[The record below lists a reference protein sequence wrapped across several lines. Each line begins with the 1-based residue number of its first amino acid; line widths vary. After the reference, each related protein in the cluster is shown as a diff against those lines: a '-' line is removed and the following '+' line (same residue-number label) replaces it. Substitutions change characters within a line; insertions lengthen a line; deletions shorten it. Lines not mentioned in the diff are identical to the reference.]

1 MSGKCIVR
9 GSFRLKPGRRR
20 RRNFVNIRSLSR
32 LLVLLTAALLA
43 ASTSGVDALNSNQLA
58 EARVAVSYPVTVD
71 GYPIFEIHEALGTNP
86 AGERAAGISR
96 DLQRLVDD
104 PGLDLNL
111 LHAEEESFGTK
122 ILFGDELV
130 MVVTPA
136 DARRS
141 GLPTNALAFHY
152 ISRIKA
158 VVQQAR
164 PEHTPRYL
172 WRAAGFALGTLVIY
186 TFLFWLILFVSRRA
200 IHLIETSAKTRIKGL
215 KIQESEILA
224 AERLSRALV
233 TAVRWVRLILLLVI
247 TYIVL
252 FTILNYFPWTRDIAR
267 RLLGWVLSPL
277 KTIGAAVVNYLPKA
291 FFIVVVIVVTYYIL
305 RFVRLLTA
313 EVKRGRIRIRR
324 FYPEWI
330 DPTYKIVRFLILAFA
345 AVMIVPYLPGE
356 ESPAFKGVGVFLGLL
371 FSLGSTSA
379 VSNIVAGLMLTY
391 TRGFRVGD
399 WVSIGENTGE
409 VTQQA
414 LLATHIKTIKNV
426 EVTIPNSVVLG
437 SHIQNFSLLAQT
449 DGVILHTSVTIGY
462 DAPWRTIHQLLINA
476 ALKTKLILSDPA
488 PFVLQNAL
496 DDSNVEYMIN
506 AYTRSPR
513 EMVNIY
519 SELHANIQDSFHEA
533 GVEIMSPVF
542 HALRD
547 GNRVA
552 IPDQFL
558 PKDYRAPGF
567 RVAKVDP
574 ASGGDGSS
582 RP

>member
-1 MSGKCIVR
+1 MNSRK
-9 GSFRLKPGRRR
+9 
-20 RRNFVNIRSLSR
+20 LSR
-32 LLVLLTAALLA
+32 VFVLLLLTAVFLA
-43 ASTSGVDALNSNQLA
+43 ATASGVDAVNPNQPA
-58 EARVAVSYPVTVD
+58 EAQVKVSYPVTVD
-71 GYPIFEIHEALGTNP
+71 GYPIFEIHETLGTNP
-86 AGERAAGISR
+86 AEERATRISR
-96 DLQRLVDD
+96 GLQRLVDD
-104 PGLDLNL
+104 PSLDLNL
-111 LHAEEESFGTK
+111 LHAEDESFGTK
-122 ILFGDELV
+122 IMFGDELI
-130 MVVTPA
+130 MVVTPT

-141 GLPTNALAFHY
+141 GLPTNALAFQY
-152 ISRIKA
+152 ISRIKT
-158 VVQQAR
+158 VVRQAR

-172 WRAAGFALGTLVIY
+172 WRSAGFALLTLVIY
-186 TFLFWLILFVSRRA
+186 AFLFWLILFVSRRA
-200 IHLIETSAKTRIKGL
+200 IRLIEISAKTRIKAL

-247 TYIVL
+247 TYISL
-252 FTILNYFPWTRDIAR
+252 FTVLNHFPWTRDMGR

-313 EVKRGRIRIRR
+313 EVKRGRIRIQR
-324 FYPEWI
+324 FYPEWV

-379 VSNIVAGLMLTY
+379 VSNVVAGIMLTY

-399 WVSIGENTGE
+399 LVTIGDNTGV

-414 LLATHIKTIKNV
+414 MLATHIKTIKNV

-437 SHIQNFSLLAQT
+437 SYVTNFSLQAEEQ
-449 DGVILHTSVTIGY
+449 GVILHTSVTIGY
-462 DAPWRTIHQLLINA
+462 DAPWRTIHKLLMDA
-476 ALKTKLILSDPA
+476 ALKTQYILSDPA
-488 PFVLQNAL
+488 PFVLQAQL
-496 DDSNVEYMIN
+496 EDSYVKYEIN
-506 AYTRSPR
+506 AYTDHPR
-513 EMVNIY
+513 QLPFIY
-519 SELHANIQDSFHEA
+519 SDLHANIQDSFYEA

-547 GNRVA
+547 GNPVA

-574 ASGGDGSS
+574 APGGDGEP